1 MSCSASCGR
10 VDGVSEERGLARC
23 SLREEVIREREEA
36 CALSQEVV
44 QRSRSAGGIGRARR
58 LLTGFGGEWCGC
70 SPCSE
75 VMCRDRCMP

>member
-1 MSCSASCGR
+1 MSCSASCER
-10 VDGVSEERGLARC
+10 VDCVASERGLARC

-36 CALSQEVV
+36 CAFSQEVV
-44 QRSRSAGGIGRARR
+44 HTSRSAGGVGRARR

-75 VMCRDRCMP
+75 VMRRDRCMP